1 MSHHIIS
8 WSIARESAQVK
19 QEGTC
24 ISMRFKN
31 KHAVHVLFPLK
42 KKELMLNNRQKDK
55 VLAARDGLKTQC
67 NSTS

>member
-8 WSIARESAQVK
+8 WSVARESAQVK

-31 KHAVHVLFPLK
+31 KHAVHPFFL
-42 KKELMLNNRQKDK
+42 KKELKLNNRQKVKLLD
-55 VLAARDGLKTQC
+55 ARCGLKTHEIQV
-67 NSTS
+67 NS